1 MFQIKFSE
9 QIFSSKL
16 FVNFYAIF
24 FFLNKKNNY
33 NSIDQLSNP
42 FLKEREKK
50 SPRDALEFKKHI
62 FFMFGLFAAQVFKKK
77 NPRKE
82 GYDATSQ
89 KP

>member
-1 MFQIKFSE
+1 MR
-9 QIFSSKL
+9 
-16 FVNFYAIF
+16 F

-62 FFMFGLFAAQVFKKK
+62 FFMFGLFAAQVF
-77 NPRKE
+77 
-82 GYDATSQ
+82 
-89 KP
+89 